1 MTAATRTSP
10 SARRVALAGLVGTTI
25 EWYDF
30 FIYGTAAALVFAPQ
44 FFPGAS
50 PVAGTIA
57 ALSTYAVGFVAR
69 PVGGAVMGHFGD
81 RIGRRSMLVLSLLI
95 MGVGTALIGVLPTYA
110 SIGIAAPILLVVLRF
125 AQGLGVGGEWGGATL
140 LALEHAPPNRRV
152 VYSSFPQLGLP
163 LGVVLASLVFLLTRL
178 VMSEAGFASWG
189 WRIPFLA
196 SAVLVAFGL
205 VLRLKLD
212 ESPEFRQART
222 RQEVRRAPLAE
233 VLRAPRVLLPAS
245 GLNLI
250 GSGLGNV
257 VLVFTLSYVAAEQL
271 VPASAMLAISIG
283 TALAW
288 AAAITVSAV
297 LAERYGRRTL
307 LTIGSG
313 LLTVWAFPYFW
324 LLDTGSVGASTLAC
338 VVSGIGI
345 GLATG
350 PYGAFLTEAYPVAVR
365 YSGSSVAY
373 AIGGVLG
380 GALSPIVATVL
391 HGATGAATT
400 VSAYLVFLG
409 LLTLVCVVTLRSPH
423 PAVAPATASRQLE
436 GNSS

>member
-1 MTAATRTSP
+1 
-10 SARRVALAGLVGTTI
+10 
-25 EWYDF
+25 
-30 FIYGTAAALVFAPQ
+30 
-44 FFPGAS
+44 
-50 PVAGTIA
+50 
-57 ALSTYAVGFVAR
+57 
-69 PVGGAVMGHFGD
+69 
-81 RIGRRSMLVLSLLI
+81 MLVLSLLI

-110 SIGIAAPILLVVLRF
+110 SIGVAAPILLVVLRF

-140 LALEHAPPNRRV
+140 LALEHAPPGRRV

-163 LGVVLASLVFLLTRL
+163 LGVVLASLVFLLIRIGL
-178 VMSEAGFASWG
+178 PPGAFEAWG

-205 VLRLKLD
+205 VLRLRLD
-212 ESPEFRQART
+212 ESPEFRRAWEK
-222 RQEVRRAPLAE
+222 QEVRRAPLAE

-250 GSGLGNV
+250 SSGLGNV
-257 VLVFTLSYVAAEQL
+257 VLVFTLSYVAAERL
-271 VPASAMLAISIG
+271 VSASAMLAISIG

-288 AAAITVSAV
+288 ACAISVSAV
-297 LAERYGRRTL
+297 LAERFGRML
-307 LTIGSG
+307 LLVTGSG
-313 LLTVWAFPYFW
+313 LLTLWAFPYFW
-324 LLDTGSVGASTLAC
+324 LLDTGSVAATTLAC
-338 VVSGIGI
+338 VVAGVGI

-380 GALSPIVATVL
+380 GALSPVVATVL
-391 HGATGAATT
+391 YGVTGAATA

-409 LLTLVCVVTLRSPH
+409 LLTLLCVVTLRSPH
-423 PAVAPATASRQLE
+423 PAVVTAPAARQLE